1 MQQQLHN
8 LSDKELIV
16 RNKKGKDQEAEAV
29 LLERYGHLMVAT
41 CLPWLNAERNA
52 GVVFPA
58 LLEKL
63 RAGLKTDPI
72 YKVNEWLH
80 QAIRNM
86 QSKQD
91 KPLPY
96 PSREKRALLGIEQ
109 QVESALTNTISTERM
124 ATQLEHAIAT
134 LSKEEQQALTG
145 FYIDNRSFSEMAKA
159 RNITTEKVRLAL
171 KSAKRKLAVQMMEQ
185 SYGQ

>member
-8 LSDKELIV
+8 LSDKELIA
-16 RNKKGKDQEAEAV
+16 RNRKGKDPEAEAV

-63 RAGLKTDPI
+63 RIGLKTDSI

-86 QSKQD
+86 QNKQD

-96 PSREKRALLGIEQ
+96 PSREKRALLAAEQ
-109 QVESALTNTISTERM
+109 EVESALTNTISTDRM
-124 ATQLEHAIAT
+124 AARLAGAMAM
-134 LSKEEQQALTG
+134 LNKEEQQALTG
-145 FYIDNRSFSEMAKA
+145 FYVDGKSFSEMAKA
-159 RNITTEKVRLAL
+159 KNITTEKVRLAL
-171 KSAKRKLAVQMMEQ
+171 KSAKRKLALQMMEQ
-185 SYGQ
+185 TYGQ

>member
-1 MQQQLHN
+1 MQQQLNN

-16 RNKKGKDQEAEAV
+16 RNKKGKDPEAEAV
-29 LLERYGHLMVAT
+29 LLERYGHLIVAA

-52 GVVFPA
+52 GIVFPA

-63 RAGLKTDPI
+63 RSGLKTDAI

-80 QAIRNM
+80 QYIRNM
-86 QSKQD
+86 QNKQD
-91 KPLPY
+91 KPLAY
-96 PSREKRALLGIEQ
+96 PSREKRSLLGVEQ
-109 QVESALTNTISTERM
+109 AVESALTNTISTDSM
-124 ATQLEHAIAT
+124 ANRLANAMGT
-134 LSKEEQQALTG
+134 LSKDEQQALTG
-145 FYIDNRSFSEMAKA
+145 FYIDGKSFNDMAKT

-185 SYGQ
+185 TYGQ